1 MCIRDSFH
9 PSCDRLLLS
18 AAGVFGSRTLGVI
31 LTGMGND
38 GVQGMEKIRKAG
50 GVTIAQD
57 EKTSVIFGMPKIA
70 IEKGCIDKVLPLG
83 EISGEIVR
91 IMSRA
96 ASELNR

>member
-1 MCIRDSFH
+1 
-9 PSCDRLLLS
+9 
-18 AAGVFGSRTLGVI
+18 
-31 LTGMGND
+31 
-38 GVQGMEKIRKAG
+38 MEKIRKAG
-50 GVTIAQD
+50 GVTLAQD